1 MRRVVVG
8 AMGTV
13 SGLVLL
19 FSYHTSLGGSALASG
34 TTAGG
39 TTTGAGSDGS
49 ASTPTPTQS
58 SSGSSSSSAP
68 STSSSSSSSSSSSGK
83 SSSSKSSSGS
93 SGTYTGQSVDTRW
106 GPVQVQITVKNG
118 KITAAQ
124 AVVFPQ
130 ENPRDQEINS
140 FAVPQLNSEAVQAQ
154 SGNIDAVSGATVTSG
169 GYIQSLQSAVD
180 QAHLS

>member
-1 MRRVVVG
+1 
-8 AMGTV
+8 MGTV

-19 FSYHTSLGGSALASG
+19 FSYHTSLGGTVLAS
-34 TTAGG
+34 G

-49 ASTPTPTQS
+49 TSTPTPTGS
-58 SSGSSSSSAP
+58 SSGTSSSSEPSTTSSSSA
-68 STSSSSSSSSSSSGK
+68 GK
-83 SSSSKSSSGS
+83 TTSSGS
-93 SGTYTGQSVDTRW
+93 SGTYTGESVDTRW

-130 ENPRDQEINS
+130 ENPRDQEINA

-154 SGNIDAVSGATVTSG
+154 SGNIDAVSGATVTSD

-180 QAHLS
+180 KAHLS

>member
-1 MRRVVVG
+1 
-8 AMGTV
+8 
-13 SGLVLL
+13 
-19 FSYHTSLGGSALASG
+19 
-34 TTAGG
+34 
-39 TTTGAGSDGS
+39 
-49 ASTPTPTQS
+49 
-58 SSGSSSSSAP
+58 
-68 STSSSSSSSSSSSGK
+68 
-83 SSSSKSSSGS
+83 
-93 SGTYTGQSVDTRW
+93 
-106 GPVQVQITVKNG
+106 VKNG